1 VGAGDKNCTL
11 VCGPDA
17 RGDRKGDPQDSGG
30 GEPMDAG
37 GIGNVVL
44 TGGNGL
50 PEGLG
55 RAGTPAMP
63 SMQFQFVHRDMLH
76 TVPVFP
82 EDHHLSIT
90 TPENSPVPW

>member
-1 VGAGDKNCTL
+1 VPVAILLRGPVP
-11 VCGPDA
+11 VCGNAEVGP
-17 RGDRKGDPQDSGG
+17 GG
-30 GEPMDAG
+30 GEGEPMDAG

-44 TGGNGL
+44 TGGKGL
-50 PEGLG
+50 PEGPG

-63 SMQFQFVHRDMLH
+63 SMPFQFVHRDMLH